1 MADCLFCRIVAGEIP
16 ADKIYEDPT
25 VLAFMDIRPVARGH
39 ALVIPKT
46 HSEDLL
52 STDDR
57 VLGDFLPKVKKIAD
71 AVMRAVGAEGVNITT
86 NHGRAAGQ
94 VVFHL
99 HFHIIPRFTAD
110 GLRAWPHH
118 DSEPQSR
125 QEIAG
130 AIKKFLA

>member
-1 MADCLFCRIVAGEIP
+1 MADCLFCQIAAGEIP
-16 ADKIYEDPT
+16 ADKLYEDES

-39 ALVIPKT
+39 ALVIPKL

-57 VLGDFLPKVKKIAD
+57 VLQNFLPQVKKVAG
-71 AVMRAVGAEGVNITT
+71 AVMRAVKADGVNITT

-99 HFHIIPRFTAD
+99 HFHIIPRFAAD

-118 DSEPQSR
+118 DSEPKTR
-125 QEIAG
+125 AELAAEIR
-130 AIKKFLA
+130 KLL